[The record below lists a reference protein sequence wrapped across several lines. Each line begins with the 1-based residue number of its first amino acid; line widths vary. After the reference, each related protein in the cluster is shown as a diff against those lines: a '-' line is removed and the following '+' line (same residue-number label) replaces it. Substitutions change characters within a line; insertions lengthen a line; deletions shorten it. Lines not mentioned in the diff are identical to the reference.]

1 MESHITQFDT
11 KITILRSDN
20 GTEYFNKKLKEFLQ
34 HKGIQQQSTCP
45 NTPKQNG
52 TAERKNRHLLEV
64 ARAIMFESNV
74 PKFLW
79 GDAVLTASYLINRM
93 PTRVLNY
100 LTPLNVFKN
109 LFPTCRLHA
118 DLPLKV
124 FGCTVFMHTPN
135 SRSKLDLRAEKCIF
149 IGYSPNQKG
158 YRCYNPTAKKLHVSM
173 DVTFLEQQRF
183 YKKTS
188 LQGESVSED
197 NFLNEP
203 LPTPILCIE
212 NTNLNN
218 HTTELIEQHVE
229 TSPDYEIDK
238 GNLVPDLGGSQTQEE
253 IPQSNQEL
261 HVYTRKFPQRNKKQ
275 SIISAP
281 SQPETPDDGP
291 TEIPQEQTDN
301 SKNSTDNVDLPIALR
316 KKIRTCTKRSLKAST
331 SHPIS
336 NYITYKNLSKT
347 H

>member
-1 MESHITQFDT
+1 
-11 KITILRSDN
+11 
-20 GTEYFNKKLKEFLQ
+20 
-34 HKGIQQQSTCP
+34 
-45 NTPKQNG
+45 
-52 TAERKNRHLLEV
+52 
-64 ARAIMFESNV
+64 MFS
-74 PKFLW
+74 KTF
-79 GDAVLTASYLINRM
+79 
-93 PTRVLNY
+93 
-100 LTPLNVFKN
+100 
-109 LFPTCRLHA
+109 FPACRLHA

-124 FGCTVFMHTPN
+124 FGCIVFMLTPN
-135 SRSKLDLRAEKCIF
+135 SRSKLDPRVEKCIF
-149 IGYSPNQKG
+149 IGYSTNQKG
-158 YRCYNPTAKKLHVSM
+158 YRCYNPTTKKLHVSM
-173 DVTFLEQQRF
+173 DVTFLEQQPF
-183 YKKTS
+183 YKKNS

-238 GNLVPDLGGSQTQEE
+238 GNLVPDLGGSQTREE

-261 HVYTRKFPQRNKKQ
+261 RVYARKFPQRNKKQ
-275 SIISAP
+275 SIISAS

-316 KKIRTCTKRSLKAST
+316 KK
-331 SHPIS
+331 
-336 NYITYKNLSKT
+336 NQNLHKKVTQS
-347 H
+347 